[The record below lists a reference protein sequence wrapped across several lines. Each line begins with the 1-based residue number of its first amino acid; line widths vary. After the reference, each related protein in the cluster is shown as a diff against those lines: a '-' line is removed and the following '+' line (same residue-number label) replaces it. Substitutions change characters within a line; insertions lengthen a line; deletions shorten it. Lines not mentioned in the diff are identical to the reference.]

1 MKRMLRTAAL
11 VTLHG
16 GLKAKDNNNTI
27 RIRFYLFIHYIIT
40 IYISVSTPRF
50 DRIRFLR
57 LGILNDLYAGKVYLW
72 LPKTS
77 TYILYEPEIMQRKL
91 CNTNALAHACLL
103 TILNRVLHLQIHSS
117 LTMDFVISSKYL
129 FRCIILVLLSCM
141 NFACKIRILF

>member
-1 MKRMLRTAAL
+1 MPLTHQLLRDTKRMLRTAAL
-11 VTLHG
+11 VTLHD
-16 GLKAKDNNNTI
+16 GLKAKDNNNTT
-27 RIRFYLFIHYIIT
+27 RKRFHPSTHYIIT

-91 CNTNALAHACLL
+91 CDTNALAHACFYICRRQ
-103 TILNRVLHLQIHSS
+103 TAGGVQSTNY
-117 LTMDFVISSKYL
+117 K
-129 FRCIILVLLSCM
+129 
-141 NFACKIRILF
+141 